1 MDAYHEICFES
12 LTLAIRSFMIPA
24 LKWNGGAMTRQAIT
38 SRESHFEFGENW
50 LSFLDVVSEE
60 RIAAA
65 ERGLR
70 QLFPNA
76 ELQGKRFL
84 DIGCGSGLSML
95 AALRLGAAEVIGVDI
110 DENSIEATYRC
121 LTRFA
126 SDKKWRVFR
135 SSVFDLDP
143 EKLGRY
149 DVVHSWGVLHHT
161 GDMWRAIGIAASM
174 MEDKGLF
181 AIALYKKTR
190 FCGLWRIE
198 KRIYSRFPAVF
209 QAPVRWLYTAA
220 CFTRE
225 LAAGRN
231 PFTSGKDDRIRGM
244 SRDHDTHDWLGG
256 YPYES
261 VSPEEVHV
269 GIDKLGLHIV
279 RENITLGGTGLFG
292 TACDEYVA
300 CR

>member
-1 MDAYHEICFES
+1 
-12 LTLAIRSFMIPA
+12 
-24 LKWNGGAMTRQAIT
+24 MTRQAIT

-60 RIAAA
+60 RIAGA
-65 ERGLR
+65 ERGL
-70 QLFPNA
+70 QKLFPGT

-110 DENSIEATYRC
+110 DENSVEATRRC
-121 LTRFA
+121 LTRFE
-126 SDKKWRVFR
+126 SGKKWRAFR

-149 DVVHSWGVLHHT
+149 DIVYSWGVLHHT
-161 GDMWRAIGIAASM
+161 GDMWRAIEKAASM
-174 MEDKGLF
+174 MEDRGFF
-181 AIALYKKTR
+181 AIALYQKTG

-198 KRIYSRFPAVF
+198 KRIYSHLPAVF
-209 QAPVRWLYTAA
+209 QAPVRWLYKLAWSA
-220 CFTRE
+220 RE
-225 LAAGRN
+225 LVAGRN
-231 PFTSGKDDRIRGM
+231 PFAGKKDEVRRGM
-244 SRDHDTHDWLGG
+244 SRSHDTHDWLGG

-261 VSPEEVHV
+261 ASPDEVHV
-269 GIDKLGLHIV
+269 KLDQLGLHLV

-300 CR
+300 SR